1 MGCPC
6 AGKDTKQEIGVNIPL
21 KSVSVAGYSLG
32 LMGGVPVSGSKCA
45 LDGTRQPFVNRR
57 LHIETLQQIVASH
70 CHEF

>member
-32 LMGGVPVSGSKCA
+32 LMGGVRVG
-45 LDGTRQPFVNRR
+45 
-57 LHIETLQQIVASH
+57 LQMCFGRYSAAICKQA
-70 CHEF
+70 FTY